1 MAGQIHARALRST
14 RNLARVATG
23 IPDPLFILAIDR
35 RAGLARDL
43 LGATH
48 EHAPDVRERLVAAKA
63 TVAEGFELAVETAGR
78 PCGAGLLVDE
88 EFGADLARRARE
100 RGELL
105 AMPAERAGL
114 DWFEPEYG
122 DDFATH
128 IEAFDA
134 PFVKVLVRHNPD
146 GDSEHHRRSIV
157 GLGRIARWVADHGRH
172 LLLELIVPATPH
184 QLAEAGSETAYDR
197 DVRPALA
204 GQVIAM
210 FQAAGIEADVWK
222 LEGFDRRDDAWM
234 VSEQIRA
241 GGRDHVGYVVLG
253 RGAPEARVDHWLR
266 TSAGVPG
273 CRGFAIGRSIWRDP
287 IVDELAGHCSHADAV
302 EAVARNYL
310 RAIEVFTS

>member
-1 MAGQIHARALRST
+1 MTVGDA
-14 RNLARVATG
+14 
-23 IPDPLFILAIDR
+23 DPLFILAIDR

-43 LGATH
+43 LGAVG
-48 EHAPDVRERLVAAKA
+48 ERAPDARERLVAAKA
-63 TVAEGFELAVETAGR
+63 TIAEGFALAMDAAGH
-78 PCGAGLLVDE
+78 PVGTGLLVDE
-88 EFGADLARRARE
+88 EYGAGVARRARK

-114 DWFEPEYG
+114 DWFELEYG
-122 DDFATH
+122 DDFAAH
-128 IEAFDA
+128 IEAFDP
-134 PFVKVLVRHNPD
+134 PFVKVLVRGNPD
-146 GDSEHHRRSIV
+146 GDPVHHRRSIE
-157 GLGRIARWVADHGRH
+157 GLRRVAAWVRDHDRA
-172 LLLELIVPATPH
+172 LLLELIVPATPA
-184 QLAEAGSETAYDR
+184 QLAAAGGPDGYDR
-197 DVRPALA
+197 EVRPGLTSRA
-204 GQVIAM
+204 VAM

-241 GGRDHVGYVVLG
+241 GGRDHAGYVVLG

-287 IVDELAGHCSHADAV
+287 IVDALAGTCSRADAV
-302 EAVARNYL
+302 QAVARKYR